1 MCRCYGV
8 AVQRNVLS
16 VSILDSLIS
25 ALTHTQNA
33 EQHCQP
39 AALATAFLGA
49 AELLELLA
57 AGFFETALAGGAGG
71 L

>member
-1 MCRCYGV
+1 MCGCYGV

-16 VSILDSLIS
+16 ISILDSLVKY
-25 ALTHTQNA
+25 TDRNA